1 MPIKPT
7 YQNKKTSKM
16 KGGPNKLM
24 KTNAKISDKTDHP
37 NECMKTNE
45 LYKTADELP
54 INYRKQT

>member
-1 MPIKPT
+1 
-7 YQNKKTSKM
+7 M
-16 KGGPNKLM
+16 KVAPNKLM